1 MVNGTWCPSVSVGLS
16 LMVGGAAA
24 PKGSLTYSFIR
35 LFASLTV
42 LRFSCKFKP
51 ILPWRK
57 VYGHLA
63 IKLIYWQ
70 NTDKQDQS
78 WYSIFSMWSLGLN
91 DSGHAPW
98 HGFVKGFD
106 VLGGDL
112 SPDPSGDFFGLFLKM
127 TYQLQTSVISK
138 RIELEQR
145 DCAHMKDLLM

>member
-1 MVNGTWCPSVSVGLS
+1 MG
-16 LMVGGAAA
+16 
-24 PKGSLTYSFIR
+24 
-35 LFASLTV
+35 
-42 LRFSCKFKP
+42 
-51 ILPWRK
+51 
-57 VYGHLA
+57 
-63 IKLIYWQ
+63 
-70 NTDKQDQS
+70 
-78 WYSIFSMWSLGLN
+78 SLGLN

-112 SPDPSGDFFGLFLKM
+112 SPDPSGNFFELFLKM

>member
-1 MVNGTWCPSVSVGLS
+1 MVKILQHLKILKMWYLRYAEYHARNRTS
-16 LMVGGAAA
+16 LCC
-24 PKGSLTYSFIR
+24 L
-35 LFASLTV
+35 
-42 LRFSCKFKP
+42 
-51 ILPWRK
+51 LPWRK

-112 SPDPSGDFFGLFLKM
+112 SPDPSGDFFELFLKM

-145 DCAHMKDLLM
+145 DCAHIKDLLM

>member
-1 MVNGTWCPSVSVGLS
+1 MSMSMKYDWAISVEIFDLLINYMYVNSINEV
-16 LMVGGAAA
+16 
-24 PKGSLTYSFIR
+24 
-35 LFASLTV
+35 LFHLIYQS
-42 LRFSCKFKP
+42 

-127 TYQLQTSVISK
+127 TYQLQTSVISR

>member
-1 MVNGTWCPSVSVGLS
+1 MIIVYLLMKYQKIQKKFVAFLLS
-16 LMVGGAAA
+16 RIVVVCLLNFLSIGRIPIV
-24 PKGSLTYSFIR
+24 
-35 LFASLTV
+35 
-42 LRFSCKFKP
+42 